1 MYSKALDSMSTKRI
15 NQREEYTAHYAR
27 IERYISLIDAIFE
40 QVSKDAV
47 RLAKSVKFDDSK
59 LFSFGRYPKL
69 KTRVDELMD
78 TMASDIQTVIINGVT
93 AEWDESNVKNDSL
106 TKSIL
111 GKKLSDQEISSEE
124 FQKYFRGND
133 SALKAFIERKESG
146 MNLSSRIWN
155 MTKEYRSNLELA
167 LSVGLSEGKSAAE
180 LSRDIREYLNEPKR
194 LFRRVRNKY
203 GQLVL
208 SKAAKSYN
216 PGTGQYRSS
225 YKNALRLARTEINM
239 AYKTADYE
247 RWQQLDFVVG
257 YEVKRSG
264 RKYSCSICEAFA
276 GKYPKWFK
284 FVSWHPNCRCYV
296 IPILMKDSE
305 FWSES
310 KTSVNEV
317 SDVPDGFKK
326 WCSDNLERAKES
338 SSVPYWVRDNFK
350 KGRLENGLRLAPE

>member
-1 MYSKALDSMSTKRI
+1 MPTKRI
-15 NQREEYTAHYAR
+15 NQRAEYTAHYTR
-27 IERYISLIDAIFE
+27 IERYIALIDAIFE
-40 QVSKDAV
+40 QANKDLV
-47 RLAKSVKFDDSK
+47 KLARSVKYDGSK
-59 LFSFGRYPKL
+59 LFAFRNYPKL
-69 KTRVDELMD
+69 GTRFDELMN
-78 TMASDIQTVIINGVT
+78 TMASDIQAVIINGVT
-93 AEWDESNVKNDSL
+93 AEWYESNAKNDNL
-106 TKSIL
+106 AKSIL
-111 GKKLSDQEISSEE
+111 GKRLSDQQVSSTEY
-124 FQKYFRGND
+124 QNYFHRSDG
-133 SALKAFIERKESG
+133 ALKAFIERKDNG
-146 MNLSSRIWN
+146 MNLSTRIWN

-167 LSVGLSEGKSAAE
+167 LSVGLSEGKSAEE
-180 LSRDIREYLNEPKR
+180 LSRDIREYLNEPKC

-317 SDVPDGFKK
+317 TEVPPGFKR
-326 WCSDNLERAKES
+326 WCAENLERAKKS

-350 KGRLENGLRLAPE
+350 KGRLENGLHLEKNAG

>member
-1 MYSKALDSMSTKRI
+1 MPTKRI
-15 NQREEYTAHYAR
+15 NQRAEYTAHYTR
-27 IERYISLIDAIFE
+27 IERYIALIDAIFE
-40 QVSKDAV
+40 QANKDLV
-47 RLAKSVKFDDSK
+47 KLARSVKYDGSK
-59 LFSFGRYPKL
+59 LLAFRNYPKL
-69 KTRVDELMD
+69 GTRFDELMN
-78 TMASDIQTVIINGVT
+78 TMASDIQAVIINGVT
-93 AEWDESNVKNDSL
+93 AEWYESNAKNDNL
-106 TKSIL
+106 AKSIL
-111 GKKLSDQEISSEE
+111 GKRLSDQQVSSTEY
-124 FQKYFRGND
+124 QNYFHRSDG
-133 SALKAFIERKESG
+133 ALKAFIERKDNG
-146 MNLSSRIWN
+146 MNLSTRIWN

-167 LSVGLSEGKSAAE
+167 LSVGLSEGKSAEE

-317 SDVPDGFKK
+317 TEVPPGFKR
-326 WCSDNLERAKES
+326 WCAENLERAKKS

-350 KGRLENGLRLAPE
+350 KGRLENGLHLEKNAG

>member
-1 MYSKALDSMSTKRI
+1 MPTKRI
-15 NQREEYTAHYAR
+15 NQRAEYTAHYTR
-27 IERYISLIDAIFE
+27 IERYIALIDAIFE
-40 QVSKDAV
+40 QANKDLV
-47 RLAKSVKFDDSK
+47 KLARSVKYDGSK
-59 LFSFGRYPKL
+59 LFAFRNYPKL
-69 KTRVDELMD
+69 GTRFDELMN
-78 TMASDIQTVIINGVT
+78 TMASDIQAVIINGVT
-93 AEWDESNVKNDSL
+93 AEWYESNAKNDNL
-106 TKSIL
+106 AKSIL
-111 GKKLSDQEISSEE
+111 GKRLSDQQVSSTEY
-124 FQKYFRGND
+124 QNYFHRSDG
-133 SALKAFIERKESG
+133 ALKAFIERKDNG
-146 MNLSSRIWN
+146 MNLSTRIWN

-167 LSVGLSEGKSAAE
+167 LSVGLSEGKSAEE

-317 SDVPDGFKK
+317 TEVPPGFKR
-326 WCSDNLERAKES
+326 WCAENLERAKKS

-350 KGRLENGLRLAPE
+350 KGRLENGLHLEKNAG

>member
-1 MYSKALDSMSTKRI
+1 MPRKRI
-15 NQREEYTAHYAR
+15 NQRDEYTAHYTR
-27 IERYISLIDAIFE
+27 IERYIALIDSIFE
-40 QVSKDAV
+40 QANKDAI
-47 RLAKSVKFDDSK
+47 RLAKSVKFDGSK
-59 LFSFGRYPKL
+59 MFSFNSFPKL
-69 KTRVDELMD
+69 KNRFDELIE
-78 TMASDIQTVIINGVT
+78 TMASDIQAVIINGVT
-93 AEWDESNVKNDSL
+93 AEWDESNVKNDNL
-106 TKSIL
+106 AKSIL
-111 GKKLSDQEISSEE
+111 GKKLSDQQISSTEY
-124 FQKYFRGND
+124 QNYFHRSDG
-133 SALKAFIERKESG
+133 ALKAFIERKDNG
-146 MNLSSRIWN
+146 MNLSTRIWN

-167 LSVGLSEGKSAAE
+167 LSVGLTEGKSAAE

-194 LFRRVRNKY
+194 LFRRVRNRY
-203 GQLVL
+203 GNLVL
-208 SKAAKSYN
+208 SKAAKSYT

-310 KTSVNEV
+310 ETSVNEV
-317 SDVPDGFKK
+317 TDVPPGFKK
-326 WCSDNLERAKES
+326 WCAENLERAKKS
-338 SSVPYWVRDNFK
+338 SAAPYWVRDNFK
-350 KGRLENGLRLAPE
+350 KGRLENGLRLSAE